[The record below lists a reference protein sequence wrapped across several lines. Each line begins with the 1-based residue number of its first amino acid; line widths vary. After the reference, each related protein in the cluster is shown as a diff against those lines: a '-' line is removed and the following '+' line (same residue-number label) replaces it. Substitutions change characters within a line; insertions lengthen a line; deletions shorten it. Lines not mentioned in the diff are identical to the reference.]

1 MKKIILIILITFLS
15 LNFIHSEE
23 NKTEVTWS
31 KHINWETNSI
41 EIKILSPMNSNNT
54 TLAAKRIKA
63 ENWVED
69 NLTNI
74 FFKNILDIPIN
85 SLNNVSEI
93 INENPEIYYRLDAL
107 GEGLEPKD
115 SILSTNLGYLESIYS
130 FPIYPDFL
138 SVFYNQSQHYKLLK
152 KLDHLDYGNFTGL
165 IIYIPVELP
174 EYQKQIDGKLT
185 RVLFPKIYDED
196 MNLVMDYTMVEPE
209 YMEKWG
215 MVIYGESYNEHN
227 YQERIGIT
235 PLRTIAKGLFGKNSC
250 DIIISKKE
258 ADKLIGATDN
268 LKIISQARV
277 LIINRSEN
285 APE

>member
-1 MKKIILIILITFLS
+1 MKKIILTILITFLS
-15 LNFIHSEE
+15 INFIHSED
-23 NKTEVTWS
+23 NKTEVTWR
-31 KHINWETNSI
+31 KTINWETNSI
-41 EIKILSPMNSNNT
+41 EIKIISPMNRNDT

-63 ENWVED
+63 ENWVDD

-85 SLNNVSEI
+85 SLKNVSEI
-93 INENPEIYYRLDAL
+93 INDNPEIYYRLDAL
-107 GEGLEPKD
+107 GEGLEAKD

-130 FPIYPDFL
+130 FPIYPDFV
-138 SVFYNQSQHYKLLK
+138 SVFYKQSQHHKLLK
-152 KLDHLDYGNFTGL
+152 KLDHLDYGEYTGL
-165 IIYIPVELP
+165 IIYIPDELP
-174 EYQKQIDGKLT
+174 EYKKKVDGKLT

-196 MNLVMDYTMVEPE
+196 MNLIMDYTMVEPE
-209 YMEKWG
+209 YMKKWG

-250 DIIISKKE
+250 DIILSKKE

-268 LKIISQARV
+268 LKIISQARI

-285 APE
+285 ASE